1 MMTIK
6 VTVNGLGYERDVE
19 GHWTLLRFLRDSV
32 GLTGTKEGCG
42 AGECGACTVFLNGK
56 TINSCL
62 ALAVEAD
69 GGLVQTIEGEAD
81 HGQLSSIQAA
91 FARNHAVQ
99 CGFCTGG
106 MILSVRDLLQ
116 RNPKPSVADIKEG
129 IEGNFCRCTG
139 YEQIVEAVLDASG
152 QLDDASRGAL
162 RYV

>member
-1 MMTIK
+1 MRVSVI
-6 VTVNGLGYERDVE
+6 VNGLVYERDME
-19 GHWTLLRFLRDSV
+19 EHWTLLRFLRDSV

-56 TINSCL
+56 AINSCL
-62 ALAVEAD
+62 ALAAEAD
-69 GGLVQTIEGEAD
+69 GGTVATIEGEAD
-81 HGQLSSIQAA
+81 HGQLSDIQAA

-106 MILSVRDLLQ
+106 MVLSVRDLLQ
-116 RNPKPSVADIKEG
+116 RNPKPSVAEIKAG

-152 QLDDASRGAL
+152 QLDEVPKGAV